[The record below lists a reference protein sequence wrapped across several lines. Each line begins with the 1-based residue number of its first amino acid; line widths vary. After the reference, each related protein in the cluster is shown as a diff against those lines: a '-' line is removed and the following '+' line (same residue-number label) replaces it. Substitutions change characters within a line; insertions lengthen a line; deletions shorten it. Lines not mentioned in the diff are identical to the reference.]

1 MLYDKLSEYYVNVF
15 KRRLVT
21 MFQILVSDSINEE
34 GLSPLLGNNSIQV
47 IQQKISEVEDK
58 LHEYDALLVR
68 SSTIV
73 TEDLLSKMT
82 NLKIIARAGVG
93 VDNIDVTAAT
103 KHGVVVINA
112 PDGNTLS
119 TAEHTFAMITSLVR
133 HIPQAHI
140 SVKSREWNRSSFVG
154 IELAGK
160 CLGIIGLGRIG
171 TEIAKRAKAFS
182 MNVYVYDPF
191 LTQSKADDLGVIS
204 SPLEEVLSLSDIIT
218 VHTPLTKE
226 TKGLLGYETLAK
238 TKKGVYVVNCARGGI
253 IDEQALIFYLENGHV
268 AGAALD
274 VFEIEP
280 PLDNRLIEFE
290 QVIVTPHLGAS
301 TREAQLNVASQVAK
315 EIVHFFEGKPVTSSI
330 NLPTLSKETFEK
342 IQPFYE
348 LANKMGS
355 LLSQC
360 MKEAV
365 KEVTI
370 TYAGNV
376 TNLETTFISRSL
388 LSGFLQSRV
397 ASTVNEVN
405 AALIAKE
412 RGITFGESYSSST
425 SSFAN
430 SISVKVTGEAN
441 SFTIQGIYVADY
453 GTRIV
458 MLNGFKID
466 FNPSGHLLYIQHT
479 DRPGVIGRVG
489 KLLGDI
495 EVNIAT
501 MQVGR
506 KEIGGEAIMILS
518 FDAPLQ
524 DDIVKTLQQSQ
535 DIVSVRKIDL

>member
-1 MLYDKLSEYYVNVF
+1 
-15 KRRLVT
+15 
-21 MFQILVSDSINEE
+21 MFQILVSDSISEE
-34 GLSPLLGNNSIQV
+34 GLTPLLGKESIHV
-47 IQQKISEVEDK
+47 VQKKVSEVEDR
-58 LHEYDALLVR
+58 LHEFDALLVR

-73 TEDLLSKMT
+73 TEELLSKMK

-119 TAEHTFAMITSLVR
+119 TAEHTFAMMTSLVR
-133 HIPQAHI
+133 HIPQAHV
-140 SVKSREWNRSSFVG
+140 SVKSREWNRASFVG
-154 IELAGK
+154 TELAGK

-171 TEIAKRAKAFS
+171 SEIAKRAKAFS
-182 MNVYVYDPF
+182 MTVHVYDPF
-191 LTQSKADDLGVIS
+191 LTKSKADDLGVIS
-204 SPLEEVLSLSDIIT
+204 TSLDEVLSLSDIIT

-226 TKGLLGYETLAK
+226 TKGLLGFDNLAK
-238 TKKGVYVVNCARGGI
+238 TKKGVYLVNCARGGI
-253 IDEQALIFYLENGHV
+253 VDEQALLYYLKNGHI

-274 VFEIEP
+274 VFEVEP
-280 PLDNRLIEFE
+280 PLDNRLLDFD

-301 TREAQLNVASQVAK
+301 TKEAQLNVASQVAK
-315 EIVHFFEGKPVTSSI
+315 EIVHFLEGKLVTSSI
-330 NLPTLSKETFEK
+330 NLPTLSREVFEK
-342 IQPFYE
+342 IQPYYE
-348 LANKMGS
+348 LAYKMGS
-355 LLSQC
+355 ILSQC

-365 KEVTI
+365 KEVII

-376 TNLETTFISRSL
+376 TNWETSFISRSL
-388 LSGFLQSRV
+388 LSGFLQSRI

-405 AALIAKE
+405 SALIAKE
-412 RGITFGESYSSST
+412 RGITFGESYSSCT
-425 SSFAN
+425 SSFTN
-430 SISVKVTGEAN
+430 SITVKAIGEKN
-441 SFTIQGIYVADY
+441 TFTIQGIFVADY

-518 FDAPLQ
+518 FDTPIQ
-524 DDIVKTLQQSQ
+524 DDTVKSLQQSQ